1 MIANL
6 TIVDDFFP
14 DPQVVREMALS
25 HDFTQEPEHDG
36 HKYPGFAPVKDDRF
50 LRYLEGLLLQSTGTE
65 FSIRMAHFAA
75 GTADHRTVQWIHA
88 DNGCAKFAG
97 VVYLFDEPGCGTA
110 FWQSADTK
118 AHGLKDHLEWLKIPD
133 KGWVENIA
141 YDIQEAGKSQDHWTR
156 TDYADSRFNRLIVY
170 PTDRFHSR
178 WPEHGFGDKPENCR
192 LTLAIFF
199 DLA

>member
-14 DPQVVREMALS
+14 DPPVVREMALS

-50 LRYLEGLLLQSTGTE
+50 LRYLEGLLYQSTGTE
-65 FSIRMAHFAA
+65 FNIRMAHFAA

-97 VVYLFDEPGCGTA
+97 VVYLFDDPGWGTA
-110 FWQSADTK
+110 FWRYSAFATDTLSETIELIRGVQSAEEVASDLREIGRLMFK
-118 AHGLKDHLEWLKIPD
+118 
-133 KGWVENIA
+133 
-141 YDIQEAGKSQDHWTR
+141 WTR

-199 DLA
+199 DPA

>member
-14 DPQVVREMALS
+14 DPQAVLGMALF
-25 HDFTQEPEHDG
+25 HDFTQAPEHDG
-36 HKYPGFAPVKDDRF
+36 HKYPGFSPIKDERF
-50 LRYLEGLLLQSTGTE
+50 LRYLEGLLYQSTGAE
-65 FSIRMAHFAA
+65 FKVRMAHFAA
-75 GTADHRTVQWIHA
+75 GTADHKTVQWIHA
-88 DNGCAKFAG
+88 DNGCGTFAA
-97 VVYLFDEPGCGTA
+97 VAYLFDAPGWGTA
-110 FWQSADTK
+110 FWQNLDTG
-118 AHGLKDHLEWLKIPD
+118 AHGLKEYVAWLESDH
-133 KGWVENIA
+133 KGWTENIA
-141 YDIQEAGKSQDHWTR
+141 FDIQAAGKSADNWTR

>member
-65 FSIRMAHFAA
+65 FNIRMAHFAA

-97 VVYLFDEPGCGTA
+97 VVYLFDKPGYGTA
-110 FWQSADTK
+110 FWSHNESNASTLQKHAMDCFGDQGAMESFAADLMDDGN
-118 AHGLKDHLEWLKIPD
+118 H
-133 KGWVENIA
+133 
-141 YDIQEAGKSQDHWTR
+141 EARWTR

-199 DLA
+199 DPA

>member
-14 DPQVVREMALS
+14 DPQAVRSMALT

-36 HKYPGFAPVKDDRF
+36 HKYPGFAPVKDERF
-50 LRYLEGLLLQSTGTE
+50 LSYLEQLLAASTGTA
-65 FSIRMAHFAA
+65 FKVKMAHFAA
-75 GTADHRTVQWIHA
+75 GTEYHRTVQWIHA
-88 DNGCAKFAG
+88 DNGCAQFAA
-97 VVYLFDEPGCGTA
+97 VAYLFDGAGFGTA
-110 FWQSADTK
+110 FWQEKVTK
-118 AHGLKDHLEWLKIPD
+118 QHSLQGFLFNCDISQPHLVL
-133 KGWVENIA
+133 
-141 YDIQEAGKSQDHWTR
+141 QLQGKNSDAWTR
-156 TDYADSRFNRLIVY
+156 TDYADSRFNRLVVY